1 VNPVNDEP
9 LCAIEAF
16 AGLRVLVIGDAMLD
30 SYLEGTTERLC
41 QEAPV
46 PVVSVRERRDAPG
59 GAANT
64 ALNVRALGAE
74 VMLLGAIGDDAEGHA
89 LAHALS
95 QEGVENLLGPCVGRK
110 TLAKTRVLA
119 LAQVLVRFDRGDTAA
134 LAETDEERLMHRL
147 RAVYPECDAVIVSDY
162 GYGVLTPRIIETL
175 AELQREAPRILVG
188 DSKRL
193 GDYRHVGMTAVKP
206 NYREALQL
214 LCLSERRDARTRV
227 AALLAEG
234 ERLLDATGA
243 RIVALTLDTEG
254 ALVFE
259 KGQTPFR
266 TFTQPNPQSRAAGAG
281 DTFVSALALALATGC
296 TTPIAAQLA
305 SAAAAVV
312 VGKDGT
318 ACCTARELQARLAAD
333 DKRMA
338 NRYVLA
344 ARLDEYRRQGR
355 RIVFTNGCFDILH
368 RGHVNYLARA
378 RALGDV
384 LVVGVNEDATIRRLK
399 GAGRPINA
407 LDDRL
412 QVLAALQCVDHVIPF
427 DEETPHN
434 LIRVVRPDVFVKGGD
449 YTRDRLPEAA
459 LVEELGGT
467 VHILGYTQDR
477 STTGLIDRIRRAGAD
492 GALQAPHHAPHRQP
506 RRNGVPVLGVEP

>member
-1 VNPVNDEP
+1 VNDEP

-16 AGLRVLVIGDAMLD
+16 TGLRVLVIGDAMLD

-41 QEAPV
+41 PEAPV

-64 ALNVRALGAE
+64 ALNVRSLGAQ
-74 VMLLGAIGDDAEGHA
+74 VMLLGAIGDDAEGQTLATA
-89 LAHALS
+89 LGS
-95 QEGVENLLGPCVGRK
+95 EGVEHLLGACPGRR

-119 LAQVLVRFDRGDTAA
+119 AAQVLVRFDRGDTTPVQDAV
-134 LAETDEERLMHRL
+134 EEQLIDRL
-147 RAVYPECDAVIVSDY
+147 RDVYPECDAVIVSDY
-162 GYGVLTPRIIETL
+162 GYGVLTPRVIEAL
-175 AELQREAPRILVG
+175 ATLQRQAPRVLVG
-188 DSKRL
+188 DSKCL

-214 LCLSERRDARTRV
+214 LGLPECQDRRTCVPALVGDAN
-227 AALLAEG
+227 
-234 ERLLDATGA
+234 RLLDATGA
-243 RIVALTLDTEG
+243 RIVALTLDTRG
-254 ALVFE
+254 ALIFE
-259 KGQTPFR
+259 RGQAPFR

-296 TTPIAAQLA
+296 TTAVAAQVA

-312 VGKDGT
+312 VSKDGT

-384 LVVGVNEDATIRRLK
+384 LVVGVNEDAAIRRLK
-399 GAGRPINA
+399 GPGRPINA

-412 QVLAALQCVDHVIPF
+412 QVLAALQCVDHLIPF
-427 DEETPHN
+427 DEDTPHN
-434 LIRVVRPDVFVKGGD
+434 LIRVIRPDVFVKGGD

-459 LVEELGGT
+459 LVEELGGV
-467 VHILGYTQDR
+467 VHILGYMQDR
-477 STTGLIDRIRRAGAD
+477 STTGLIDRIRRSGAD
-492 GALQAPHHAPHRQP
+492 AVLQAPP
-506 RRNGVPVLGVEP
+506 RKPQRNGAPVLGVEP